1 MAAAIDRPTLRK
13 LMEDTFRTD
22 ADFDAFVLDR
32 FPVVHRKFAGGM
44 NRIQKLNLL
53 LESNDTSEILH
64 ALLKEKPAL
73 AVGLPE
79 ASASSTAAQ
88 PVTTPTLVEKP
99 SSAPIPAAAQMAS
112 SDSLPPPKYLLH
124 LSDLHFSDEN
134 QADQWHAQ
142 LLLDL
147 RKQMQIREL
156 SGVIVSGDITNH
168 ATDEQFGFAQDF
180 FQQLCASFR
189 IAKERLILVPGNHD
203 VNWKLTDVGQD
214 GFSPFAAF
222 YRNVTGA
229 DYPSSPAQQTTLHHF
244 PELKLLVLGCNSA
257 CQIDRANPSRAGLH
271 KRAFGKAISSLVH
284 SNEEHEKCT
293 KLAVWHHPPAELTQG
308 IDLQDGAVLEQLAQA
323 GFQLV
328 LHGHVHRADNAV
340 FRYYRQVSGGGLEIL
355 TAGTFGAPTH
365 ELVSGY
371 PFQYQVLEFRGDLLT
386 VHTRKRENVAG
397 GWIADHRWSQAP
409 GQSPESFYKISLR
422 FLGGGHHSHRLPKMN
437 LKMALTVIG
446 GLLLLVLLVRVPMLS
461 RSPEPPAPIALTVI
475 VVTQAQFDE
484 RLSEKGLSRQKI
496 DTPEDFAEKVR
507 KVSPGQLR
515 YEVSTEKDQVTN
527 ELLRWVLALLRK
539 DNQFIGATKYG
550 VQEQRA
556 WSARVTPQARALV
569 ELTEGIERKLEK
581 QTLFDLATPTVADM
595 MKVPSDFGRDEA
607 DWPDLAGRDLGTVP
621 TPIGMVKIPEGS
633 FLMGSNDGDED
644 EKPVHRVT
652 LPTYYLDLYEVTTEQ
667 YGDCVRAGGCQEA
680 ETGMFCNAGK
690 PERAKH
696 PVNCVDWSQAA
707 AYCKW
712 AGKRLPTEEEW
723 EYAARG
729 TEGRKYPWGNEKPR
743 AGLLNACGSECV
755 ALGKTNGFDGWKSM
769 YSGNDGWEMT
779 APVGSVKGDRSPFG
793 VMDLGGNVT
802 EWVQDWYRDSYRT
815 SGGPTKMRS
824 LRGGSWDRVNPS
836 YARAP
841 DRYGDSP
848 VDRNSNVGFRCART
862 K

>member
-73 AVGLPE
+73 AVGLSA
-79 ASASSTAAQ
+79 ASASATAAP
-88 PVTTPTLVEKP
+88 PVKTPTLAETP
-99 SSAPIPAAAQMAS
+99 STAPIPAAAQMAS

-222 YRNVTGA
+222 YRNVTGV

-284 SNEEHEKCT
+284 NNEEHEKCT

-422 FLGGGHHSHRLPKMN
+422 FLGGGHHSYRLPKMN

-595 MKVPSDFGRDEA
+595 MKVPRDLDDR
-607 DWPDLAGRDLGTVP
+607 DWPDLAVRDMGTVP
-621 TPIGMVKIPEGS
+621 NLIGMVKIPPGS
-633 FLMGSNDGDED
+633 FLMGSHDGDAD
-644 EKPVHRVT
+644 EQPVHTVT

-667 YGDCVRAGGCQEA
+667 YGNCVRAGGCQKA
-680 ETGMFCNAGK
+680 ETGVFCNAGK

-696 PVNCVDWSQAA
+696 PINCVDWSQAA

-729 TEGRKYPWGNEKPR
+729 TDGRTYPWGNRSPTTELCWNR
-743 AGLLNACGSECV
+743 TFTHGTCG
-755 ALGKTNGFDGWKSM
+755 
-769 YSGNDGWEMT
+769 
-779 APVGSVKGDRSPFG
+779 VGSKPKDMSPFG

-815 SGGPTKMRS
+815 SGGPTKDRS
-824 LRGGSWDRVNPS
+824 LRGGSWGVFNPS
-836 YARAP
+836 DARAP
-841 DRYGDSP
+841 DRDGFSP
-848 VDRNSNVGFRCART
+848 MVRYSSVGFRCART